1 MTKKKKKAKR
11 KPEKN
16 KVSAKM
22 KLVGKKMSKKPP
34 KKKKTAAKKSQK
46 QKISTKMKLN
56 TIKSTKKIA
65 KKKKT
70 VKKKSE
76 KKNTST
82 KIKSVK
88 KKLAL
93 KNPKKK
99 KALKSKVK
107 SKKIIKKVIKKR
119 KPLQK
124 TAVKNKIPTK
134 KIEKNKNHER
144 KLTAKSKAAKEYE
157 EVYKILLIQ
166 RGDLLKLI
174 SKSSSRE
181 QNISELEHGNVEDMA
196 ASSLER
202 EMTFAMGSREREEFF
217 MLNNAMKKIAN
228 GVYGK
233 CESCGK
239 KINIKRLKIVPFSQ
253 YCMECKSNMESG
265 IR

>member
-1 MTKKKKKAKR
+1 MTNKKKKANKEAR
-11 KPEKN
+11 KN
-16 KVSAKM
+16 KVSAKI
-22 KLVGKKMSKKPP
+22 KLVGKKMSKKPF
-34 KKKKTAAKKSQK
+34 KKKKVAVKKPKK
-46 QKISTKMKLN
+46 QRI
-56 TIKSTKKIA
+56 STKKIT

-70 VKKKSE
+70 VTKKPQKR
-76 KKNTST
+76 KIST

-88 KKLAL
+88 KKLSP
-93 KNPKKK
+93 KTSKKK
-99 KALKSKVK
+99 KALKSKAQ
-107 SKKIIKKVIKKR
+107 SKKIIKKALKKR

-124 TAVKNKIPTK
+124 TAVKNKISTK
-134 KIEKNKNHER
+134 KVKKNKIHKR
-144 KLTAKSKAAKEYE
+144 KMTAKHKASKEYE
-157 EVYKILLIQ
+157 EVYQILLIQ

-265 IR
+265 MR